1 MAGSNSKGGKSPARG
16 LYRLCIVLI
25 AAVLLILFV
34 RALQPGYVHFNNDGP
49 LGLQNAACN
58 EPSKGYTGV
67 WTDLNW
73 FGFNSGARTVSISE
87 SLRTLCGPTL
97 TGKFYAPVSLFLVG
111 LAACFCFREFGFNKL
126 TCVLGGLAA
135 ALNSDFV
142 ATACWGVA
150 SQPIGFALGYTAMGL
165 VANLRDRPWLR
176 TILAGLCVG
185 MNVIEAA
192 DIGAIFSVFVG
203 SWVVAHAFAQEGTF
217 VQRAGR
223 GALRFVLVA
232 GFAGCIATSAITV
245 LVGTAVK
252 GVVGTAQDDQTKAMR
267 WSEATQWS
275 LPKREF
281 VSLFVPGFYGFRMDT
296 PSQLPEWQQKAFAD
310 GAYWGF
316 VGRGP
321 EWDSYLASTDRK
333 GGMPGN
339 FLRYG
344 MGSGYMGML
353 IWLAA
358 AWAAVQSF
366 RKNSFF
372 SHGQKL
378 LIWFWL
384 GALVLAT
391 GLMFGRHAPFYALF
405 YKLPYVSTIRNPAKF
420 MHVFSWAMIIVAGYG
435 LHGLTT
441 LYLERAVASGKGV
454 IEGFNL
460 WWRKETGFDKKWVV
474 GMFAIVGLA
483 FVAWIAYGA
492 SRPKVEAYIADL
504 NQFANLQQTGKPDP
518 VGAAEAATGTF
529 NFTLRQVRWAFVS
542 LVIGVGM
549 LTVLISR
556 GFAGARARLAG
567 YLLGAMLLI
576 DLGWQAQPWVL
587 AQNWKA
593 RYVEAADNPVIGL
606 LKAKPYEHRVSRIP
620 ERTMS
625 LFKVDPRLEQME
637 GMFQSVYGS
646 EWTQHLFPYYNI
658 QTLNIVQ
665 LPRRPV
671 EYDAFELA
679 SQFVSQDTLY
689 RATRRLELSST
700 DYIVGAAPLVSLLN
714 QAYDPEQQRFKPLLL
729 FEFYQER
736 QGGPILTRTNQTG
749 PFAIINFSGAL
760 PRAKLYTN
768 WEVAKYDTNTSAWLG
783 DYRKIFPPGSPLIFD
798 SLTTNDLATVELMTR
813 KSFDPA
819 KTVLLSEP
827 IAIAPSTNTAPGTV
841 EFVSY
846 APKRIVLKASA
857 TAPSVLLLNDKY
869 DADWKVT
876 VDGKPATLLRCNY
889 LVRGVEIPSAGEH
902 VVAFTFGLPMG
913 PTYVTL
919 AATLLGVI
927 LTLYLGFAPRRD
939 KERAA

>member
-1 MAGSNSKGGKSPARG
+1 MKSDKMVSPERS
-16 LYRLCIVLI
+16 
-25 AAVLLILFV
+25 
-34 RALQPGYVHFNNDGP
+34 RALIWVAVIIGVPLLLLFLRALLPGYVQFNNDGP
-49 LGLQNAACN
+49 LSQQVNYKPLYAYNGTWL
-58 EPSKGYTGV
+58 
-67 WTDLNW
+67 DLNW
-73 FGFNSGARTVSISE
+73 YGFKGGAVTPCITSALAVV
-87 SLRTLCGPTL
+87 LGPVVLSKT
-97 TGKFYAPVSLFLVG
+97 YALISLFLVG
-111 LAACFCFREFGFNKL
+111 LGAWFLFRELGFNKL

-165 VANLRDRPWLR
+165 VANLKDRPWLR

-203 SWVVAHAFAQEGTF
+203 SWVVVHAFAQEGTI
-217 VQRAGR
+217 VQRASR
-223 GALRFVLVA
+223 GVLRFVLVA
-232 GFAGCIATSAITV
+232 GFAGCIATSAISV
-245 LVGTAVK
+245 LVGVAVK
-252 GVVGTAQDDQTKAMR
+252 GVVGTAQDDQTKAVR

-321 EWDSYLASTDRK
+321 EWDSYLASADRK

-372 SHGQKL
+372 SSGQKL

-384 GALVLAT
+384 GALVVVA
-391 GLMFGRHAPFYALF
+391 GLMFGRHSSFYALF

-474 GMFAIVGLA
+474 CMFAVVGLA

-549 LTVLISR
+549 LTVLVSG
-556 GFAGARARLAG
+556 GFAGARARVAG

-593 RYVEAADNPVIGL
+593 RYVEAADNPVMGL
-606 LKAKPYEHRVSRIP
+606 LRNKPYEHRVSRIP
-620 ERTMS
+620 ENT
-625 LFKVDPRLEQME
+625 LGTFKLDPRLEQME
-637 GMFQSVYGS
+637 GMFQRVYGS

-671 EYDAFELA
+671 EYDAFEISCYWRLT
-679 SQFVSQDTLY
+679 QDKFY
-689 RATRRLELSST
+689 RAARKLELSAT
-700 DYIVGAAPLVSLLN
+700 DYVVAAAPMVQLLN
-714 QAYDPEQQRFKPLLL
+714 QVFDPEQQRFKPVML

-736 QGGPILTRTNQTG
+736 QGGPILTRTNASG
-749 PFAIINFSGAL
+749 PFAVIKFTGAL
-760 PRAKLYTN
+760 PRAKLYTD
-768 WEVAKYDTNTSAWLG
+768 WQVAKYDTNTTAWLE
-783 DYRKIFPPGSPLIFD
+783 DFRKAFPPNSPLILD

-819 KTVLLSEP
+819 QTVLLAEP
-827 IAIAPSTNTAPGTV
+827 IATAPPTNAVPGTV

-846 APKRIVLKASA
+846 APKRIVLKANA

-902 VVAFTFGLPMG
+902 FVEFTFALPMG

-919 AATLLGVI
+919 AAMLLGVG

-939 KERAA
+939 KETAA

>member
-1 MAGSNSKGGKSPARG
+1 MRA
-16 LYRLCIVLI
+16 LYRLCTVLI
-25 AAVLLILFV
+25 VGVLLILFV
-34 RALQPGYVHFNNDGP
+34 RALLPGYVHFNNDGP

-87 SLRTLCGPTL
+87 TLRTLCGPIF

-111 LAACFCFREFGFNKL
+111 LAACFCFHEFGFNKL

-165 VANLRDRPWLR
+165 VANLKDRPWWR

-203 SWVVAHAFAQEGTF
+203 SWVVAHAFAQEGSF

-223 GALRFVLVA
+223 GAARFILVA
-232 GFAGCIATSAITV
+232 GFAACIATSAISV
-245 LVGTAVK
+245 LVGTVVK
-252 GVVGTAQDDQTKAMR
+252 GVVGTAQDDKTKAMR

-316 VGRGP
+316 TGRGA
-321 EWDSYLASTDRK
+321 EWDQFLASDRK
-333 GGMPGN
+333 GGLPGN

-353 IWLAA
+353 IWLAGF
-358 AWAAVQSF
+358 WAMVQSF
-366 RKNSFF
+366 RRNSFF
-372 SHGQKL
+372 NRGQKL

-384 GALVLAT
+384 GVLVVST
-391 GLMFGRHAPFYALF
+391 GLMFGRHAPFYAWF
-405 YKLPYVSTIRNPAKF
+405 YQLPYVSTIRNPAKF
-420 MHVFSWAMIIVAGYG
+420 MHVFSWALIIVAGYG

-441 LYLERAVASGKGV
+441 LYLDKAVASGKGV
-454 IEGFNL
+454 VENFNL
-460 WWRKETGFDKKWVV
+460 WWRKESGFDKKWVV
-474 GMFAIVGLA
+474 GLFVVVGLA
-483 FVAWIAYGA
+483 FGAWIAYGA
-492 SRPKVEAYIADL
+492 SRPKVEAYIAEL
-504 NQFANLQQTGKPDP
+504 NQYANLQQTGKPDA
-518 VGAAEAATGTF
+518 VGAAEAATATF

-542 LVIGVGM
+542 LVVTVGVLALLVSG
-549 LTVLISR
+549 S
-556 GFAGARARLAG
+556 FAGARARTAG
-567 YLLGAMLLI
+567 YLLGALLLI
-576 DLGWQAQPWVL
+576 DLGWQAQPWVV

-593 RYVEAADNPVIGL
+593 RYVEAAENPVIGL

-620 ERTMS
+620 ERTMGS
-625 LFKVDPRLEQME
+625 FKVDPRLEQME
-637 GMFQSVYGS
+637 SLFQSVYGS

-679 SQFVSQDTLY
+679 SQFMSQETLY
-689 RATRRLELSST
+689 RVARRLELSST

-714 QAYDPEQQRFKPLLL
+714 QAYDPEKQRFKPVLL

-736 QGGPILTRTNQTG
+736 QGGPILARTNQTG
-749 PFAIINFSGAL
+749 PFAVMKFGGAL
-760 PRAKLYTN
+760 PRAKLYTD
-768 WEVAKYDTNTSAWLG
+768 WQVAKYDTNTTAWLN
-783 DYRKIFPPGSPLIFD
+783 DYRKIFPPDSPLIFD

-819 KTVLLSEP
+819 QTVLLAEP
-827 IAIAPSTNTAPGTV
+827 LPGAPPPHTPPGTV

-869 DADWKVT
+869 DPNWKVT
-876 VDGKPATLLRCNY
+876 VDGQPATLLRCNY
-889 LVRGVEIPSAGEH
+889 LVRGVQIPGAGEH
-902 VVAFTFGLPMG
+902 VVEFTFGLPLG

-919 AATLLGVI
+919 AALVLGIGLV
-927 LTLYLGFAPRRD
+927 LYLGFGPRRR
-939 KERAA
+939 EATAVEARG